1 MVGVLFVCMGNIC
14 RSPMAE
20 GAFRAAADA
29 AGIIDKMHIDSA
41 GTIGYHAGSPPDP
54 RAQEAA
60 KKNGIDISAQR
71 SRKVTDDD
79 FETFDYI
86 LVMDMDN
93 YHDIS
98 ARCPDEYKYRISMFL
113 SHAPHLPLDEMPDP
127 YSGHRNDFDMCYSAA
142 VDAAEGLL
150 AKIRDGHF

>member
-1 MVGVLFVCMGNIC
+1 
-14 RSPMAE
+14 MAE

-29 AGIIDKMHIDSA
+29 AGLIDKMRIDSA

-60 KKNGIDISAQR
+60 KKNGIDISSQR

-93 YHDIS
+93 FHDIS
-98 ARCPDEYKYRISMFL
+98 ARCPEEHKHRISMFL

-150 AKIRDGHF
+150 VKIRDGHF